1 MRYAVGWDDEAFKVA
16 QTFMDD
22 TPGMTAVLDALDLLE
37 NDPRPHG
44 SLELGR
50 SDRLRIHVG
59 RYRIWYDIDD
69 THRTVKV
76 THLGR
81 VP

>member
-1 MRYAVGWDDEAFKVA
+1 VRYAVGWDDKAFKVT

-22 TPGMTAVLDALDLLE
+22 TPSMTAVLDTLDLLE
-37 NDPRPHG
+37 HDPRPRG

-50 SDRLRIHVG
+50 ADQLRIPVG
-59 RYRIWYDIDD
+59 HYRIWYDIDD